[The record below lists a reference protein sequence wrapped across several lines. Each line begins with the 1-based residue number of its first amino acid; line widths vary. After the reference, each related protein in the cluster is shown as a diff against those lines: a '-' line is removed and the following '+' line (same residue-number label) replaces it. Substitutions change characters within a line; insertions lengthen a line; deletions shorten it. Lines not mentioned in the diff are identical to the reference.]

1 MKLEKIIAKN
11 FLTYEE
17 LEYDFENRP
26 LQVQGRNLTDE
37 GQASNGSGKSGLQTA
52 IEFCITASN
61 SRGCRDNE
69 LVTFGQSESNVQLI
83 ASCDIRKERIHIN
96 WTIKVKSSNKL
107 SLSKQSYN
115 GDWEEISFSNL
126 NDGKKSIMTW
136 FDISKEDLF
145 NYFLINKARFK
156 SFFESSNREKVDL
169 INRFSDA
176 SIIEGI
182 ENVDTDEL
190 QKEFNQKQTEIIQ
203 TQTRIDVITEEVE
216 EEKIRDFDEEYDEV
230 IEDIGEDL
238 RIANNK
244 IIASEKSIKDLL
256 NSNGDLVLK
265 TEDIKLDIRDGF
277 EELEMTL
284 REAETHK
291 EKSEEVEDKLA
302 EVQEVLSSFKG
313 LDNSKER
320 EGLKGEI
327 RDSEDQVEVFDNS
340 LDQLEN
346 KKELLLSLIQ
356 KTNVKLSGTITCPS
370 CAHDFVLDGDL
381 DELKSQKIA
390 AEKLSVRLDKRIED
404 QQAAQNI
411 LNDQIVTFFEQI
423 KELKLLEE
431 KSLEGKSDLIKAVQE
446 VQKNHSNHLTKGGR
460 LSREVSDIK
469 DGIAD
474 YKRDIEMANE
484 AIKNNKIIISSQNE
498 NIATFNETIKALKL
512 KMSSVKKSDN
522 KEILKSLAKDI
533 SIIRSYRISF
543 KQISSRNEK

>member
-1 MKLEKIIAKN
+1 M
-11 FLTYEE
+11 
-17 LEYDFENRP
+17 
-26 LQVQGRNLTDE
+26 
-37 GQASNGSGKSGLQTA
+37 
-52 IEFCITASN
+52 
-61 SRGCRDNE
+61 
-69 LVTFGQSESNVQLI
+69 
-83 ASCDIRKERIHIN
+83 
-96 WTIKVKSSNKL
+96 
-107 SLSKQSYN
+107 
-115 GDWEEISFSNL
+115 
-126 NDGKKSIMTW
+126 
-136 FDISKEDLF
+136 
-145 NYFLINKARFK
+145 
-156 SFFESSNREKVDL
+156 
-169 INRFSDA
+169 
-176 SIIEGI
+176 
-182 ENVDTDEL
+182 
-190 QKEFNQKQTEIIQ
+190 
-203 TQTRIDVITEEVE
+203 
-216 EEKIRDFDEEYDEV
+216 
-230 IEDIGEDL
+230 
-238 RIANNK
+238 
-244 IIASEKSIKDLL
+244 
-256 NSNGDLVLK
+256 VLK

-474 YKRDIEMANE
+474 YKRDIEMSNE

-533 SIIRSYRISF
+533 SKLEIIKKKLQKEESSIGDKIYQKNQWKSIFKNFRLHLANQSLEVIEYHSNRYLAEMKSDLRIKLEGYKTLADGSIKDEITTKIIRDRERTFSSFSGGEKGRLLFASILANRHMINSTHRYGGLDFLSIDEIFEGVDGVGLKSLVDSAKLLNIAVMIITHVTDEQVSEDILLIEKENGISTI
-543 KQISSRNEK
+543 KNN